1 MSNTLV
7 DEEKIIAVVDEFDLS
22 SGKKVQYY
30 SLPALQKKLGTGVN
44 ISRLPISIRIL
55 LESLL
60 RNKDGITIDDDDIVA
75 LAEWNPKN
83 PADKEIP
90 FKVGRVLMQDLTGVP
105 ALVDLAAMRDAI
117 SSLKLDPDLIEPE
130 VPVDLVIDHSVQ
142 VDAFRTSDAFAI
154 NERMEITRNRER
166 YIFLK
171 WAQQAFNK
179 LKLVPPDT
187 GIVHQ
192 VNLEFLASVVMQ
204 KQQGDNSIL
213 AYPDTLVGTDSHT
226 PMVNGLGV
234 LGWGVG
240 GIEAEA
246 ALLGQPVTF
255 LTPEVVGIH
264 LKGSLPEGITATDAV
279 LTIAQKLREVGVVDK
294 FIEFFGEGVKNLT
307 VSERATISNMT
318 PEFGATASLFPIDE
332 ETLRYLKITGRRDQ
346 QVELVRKYLEAQG
359 MFGVPGAGAI
369 DYSLIVEIDLSKI
382 EPSVSGPSLPHDRVG
397 LGDVASHFIAA
408 SPDMKGR
415 TLLKSSTLTLENK
428 EETLKDGD
436 VVIAAITSC
445 TNTSNPLVM
454 IAAGLLAKKAV
465 ERGLSVRSTVKT
477 SLAPGSMVVTEYLR
491 ATGLLP
497 YLEALG
503 FSVVGYGCTTCI
515 AQGTPVLLADGTT
528 RAIERISSAG
538 TTLLF
543 GPDSNGRLGI
553 ARQSELIKQGIQD
566 CVKLVLQDGRSLI
579 CTPDH
584 KILCSDGRWIR
595 ADKLVLGKDRVIV
608 GLEGPLDKPGDD
620 ESGYV
625 LHVGNLTLKMDT
637 QVNRAR
643 TLAFSRLL
651 GHLLSDGSISVFGQG
666 RMNVGQ
672 AVDREMLLN
681 DIELLTG
688 LRPAAKRYDERK
700 WSIVL
705 PMRLTRAIVKLPGV
719 RVGRRIGQVPNL
731 PAFVGENNCPV
742 AVVREFLG
750 GLFGA
755 DGHAPVLH
763 RWGKREV
770 DATLEPPAY
779 SKSAIPEHVDL
790 LKKVMQDIIRLLA
803 RCGVET
809 KGAQVYEYSTR
820 RAVSSYAKPLDGVA
834 RIEVRLSLPDGL
846 SFIEHVGFR
855 YCVDKAMRSSA
866 AAVYWR
872 LVNSIHV
879 QRLWMAARLAEL
891 HENQPTLSFS
901 KARQIVATAMLDCNN
916 EKDSLPPVVSPHYAL
931 LEGYDSFS
939 RLPKGSDRKFQ
950 PLHRESCD
958 FPSPVEL
965 FEELDVRQ
973 WFAPLRT
980 WADKSRTQRY
990 CVEKEATT
998 LPTFSLQVVDRRPA
1012 GKRLVYD
1019 LAVRDL
1025 HAFIAGSLAV
1035 HNCIGNSGPLSE
1047 PVGSA
1052 IKKDGLT
1059 VAAVLSGNRNF
1070 EARIHQ
1076 DVRANFLMSPPLVI
1090 AYALSGTVLK
1100 DLTRD
1105 SLGEDKEGNP
1115 VYLKDIWPSN
1125 REVHEYATQISTQ
1138 MFHSRYAQV
1147 YTQNS
1152 EWTKLGAPSGISYNW
1167 DAQSTYI
1174 QRPPYFDDYS
1184 IRHSPSAS
1192 KTVNDVTK
1200 ARALLILGDYV
1211 TTDHISPAGAISPKS
1226 AAAKYLISKG
1236 VKEEDFN
1243 TYGSRR
1249 GNHHVMMR
1257 GTFANP
1263 RIKNEMVLGVEGSF
1277 TKHYP
1282 DGELLS
1288 VYDASQK
1295 YIQEKVPLVVIVGKG
1310 FGTGS
1315 SRDWA
1320 AKGQKLLG
1328 VKAVIA
1334 KSYERI
1340 HRSNLVGMGVLPLQ
1354 FPEGVDA
1361 KTLGLDGSESFDLI
1375 GLNDGIKPSGQVK
1388 LIITRENGE
1397 RIETP
1402 LQVRLDSAIEVE
1414 YYLSGSILDYVI
1426 QKTEL
1431 KQALPQQH

>member
-7 DEEKIIAVVDEFDLS
+7 DEEKIIAIVDEFELS

-44 ISRLPISIRIL
+44 ISRLPLSIRIL

-204 KQQGDNSIL
+204 KQQGDDSIL

-264 LKGSLPEGITATDAV
+264 LKGSLSEGITATDAV

-332 ETLRYLKITGRRDQ
+332 ETLRYLKITGRPDQ
-346 QVELVRKYLEAQG
+346 HVELVKKYLEAQG

-515 AQGTPVLLADGTT
+515 
-528 RAIERISSAG
+528 
-538 TTLLF
+538 
-543 GPDSNGRLGI
+543 
-553 ARQSELIKQGIQD
+553 
-566 CVKLVLQDGRSLI
+566 
-579 CTPDH
+579 
-584 KILCSDGRWIR
+584 
-595 ADKLVLGKDRVIV
+595 
-608 GLEGPLDKPGDD
+608 
-620 ESGYV
+620 
-625 LHVGNLTLKMDT
+625 
-637 QVNRAR
+637 
-643 TLAFSRLL
+643 
-651 GHLLSDGSISVFGQG
+651 
-666 RMNVGQ
+666 
-672 AVDREMLLN
+672 
-681 DIELLTG
+681 
-688 LRPAAKRYDERK
+688 
-700 WSIVL
+700 
-705 PMRLTRAIVKLPGV
+705 
-719 RVGRRIGQVPNL
+719 
-731 PAFVGENNCPV
+731 
-742 AVVREFLG
+742 
-750 GLFGA
+750 
-755 DGHAPVLH
+755 
-763 RWGKREV
+763 
-770 DATLEPPAY
+770 
-779 SKSAIPEHVDL
+779 
-790 LKKVMQDIIRLLA
+790 
-803 RCGVET
+803 
-809 KGAQVYEYSTR
+809 
-820 RAVSSYAKPLDGVA
+820 
-834 RIEVRLSLPDGL
+834 
-846 SFIEHVGFR
+846 
-855 YCVDKAMRSSA
+855 
-866 AAVYWR
+866 
-872 LVNSIHV
+872 
-879 QRLWMAARLAEL
+879 
-891 HENQPTLSFS
+891 
-901 KARQIVATAMLDCNN
+901 
-916 EKDSLPPVVSPHYAL
+916 
-931 LEGYDSFS
+931 
-939 RLPKGSDRKFQ
+939 
-950 PLHRESCD
+950 
-958 FPSPVEL
+958 
-965 FEELDVRQ
+965 
-973 WFAPLRT
+973 
-980 WADKSRTQRY
+980 
-990 CVEKEATT
+990 
-998 LPTFSLQVVDRRPA
+998 
-1012 GKRLVYD
+1012 
-1019 LAVRDL
+1019 
-1025 HAFIAGSLAV
+1025 
-1035 HNCIGNSGPLSE
+1035 GNSGPLPE
-1047 PVGSA
+1047 PVGRA
-1052 IKKDGLT
+1052 IRKDGLT

-1090 AYALSGTVLK
+1090 AYALAGTVLK

-1174 QRPPYFDDYS
+1174 QKPPYFDDYS
-1184 IRHSPSAS
+1184 IRHSPTAS
-1192 KTVNDVTK
+1192 KTVNDITK

-1236 VKEEDFN
+1236 VEEEDFN

-1249 GNHHVMMR
+1249 GNHYVMMR

-1263 RIKNEMVLGVEGSF
+1263 RIKNEMVPGVEGSF

-1354 FPEGVDA
+1354 FSEGVDA

-1388 LIITRENGE
+1388 LVITRENGE

>member
-1 MSNTLV
+1 MSSALV
-7 DEEKIIAVVDEFDLS
+7 NKKMVDEFELS
-22 SGKKVQYY
+22 SGKRVQYY
-30 SLPALQKKLGTGVN
+30 SLLALQKKLGSAVN
-44 ISRLPISIRIL
+44 ISRLPLSIRIL

-60 RNKDGITIDDDDIVA
+60 RNKDAVTIDDQDVDA
-75 LAEWNPKN
+75 LAEWNPKK
-83 PADKEIP
+83 PADREIP
-90 FKVGRVLMQDLTGVP
+90 FKVSRVLMQDLTGVP
-105 ALVDLAAMRDAI
+105 ALVDLASMRDAI
-117 SSLKLDPDLIEPE
+117 SALKLDPKLIEPE

-154 NERMEITRNRER
+154 NERMEIERNRER

-192 VNLEFLASVVMQ
+192 VNLEFLASVVTQ
-204 KQQGDNSIL
+204 KQNNDGSLL
-213 AYPDTLVGTDSHT
+213 AFPDTLVGTDSHT

-264 LKGSLPEGITATDAV
+264 LKGALRDGITATDAV
-279 LTIAQKLREVGVVDK
+279 LTIAQRLREAGVVDK
-294 FIEFFGEGVKNLT
+294 FLEFFGEGVKSLT

-332 ETLRYLKITGRRDQ
+332 ETLRYLKITGRSDQ
-346 QVELVRKYLEAQG
+346 HVELVKKYLVAQG
-359 MFGVPGAGAI
+359 MFGVPNPGEI
-369 DYSLIVEIDLSKI
+369 NYSLLIEIDLGKI

-397 LGDVASHFIAA
+397 LSDVASHFLAA
-408 SPDMKGR
+408 SPDMKAKQ
-415 TLLKSSTLTLENK
+415 TPKIAKLTIQNK

-445 TNTSNPLVM
+445 TNTSNPQVM

-465 ERGLSVRSTVKT
+465 ERGLNVSPLVKT
-477 SLAPGSMVVTEYLR
+477 SMAPGSMVVTEYLK
-491 ATGLLP
+491 AAGLLP

-515 AQGTPVLLADGTT
+515 AQSTPVLLADGTT
-528 RAIERISSAG
+528 RAIESVP
-538 TTLLF
+538 TTGGSLLF
-543 GPDSNGRLGI
+543 GPNSNGRLGI
-553 ARQSELIKQGIQD
+553 ARQSELITQGIRD
-566 CVKLVLQDGRSLI
+566 CVKLVLQDGRSLF

-584 KILCSDGRWIR
+584 QLLSSDGRWIR
-595 ADKLVLGKDRVIV
+595 ADKLVLGKDRVVV
-608 GLEGPLDKPGDD
+608 GLEGPFDKSGND

-625 LHVGNLTLKMDT
+625 LRAGGLTLRMDT
-637 QVNRAR
+637 EKERAR
-643 TLAFSRLL
+643 MLAFGRLL
-651 GHLLSDGSISVFGQG
+651 GHLLSDGSISVWGQA

-672 AVDREMLLN
+672 AVDREMVLN

-688 LRPAAKRYDERK
+688 LRPAANRYDQRK
-700 WSIVL
+700 WSIAL
-705 PMRLTRAIVKLPGV
+705 PMSLARAIIELPGV
-719 RVGRRIGQVPNL
+719 RVGRRIGQIPRL
-731 PAFVGENNCPV
+731 PVFVLDNNCPV
-742 AVVREFLG
+742 SIVREFLG

-755 DGHAPVLH
+755 DGHAPSLH
-763 RWGKREV
+763 RYGGEETM
-770 DATLEPPAY
+770 ATLEPPAY
-779 SKSAIPEHVDL
+779 SKSTVPEHVRS
-790 LKKVMQDIIRLLA
+790 LKGIMSEIIRLLA
-803 RCGVET
+803 RCGVKTE
-809 KGAQVYEYSTR
+809 GARVYEYGLPR
-820 RAVSSYAKPLDGVA
+820 GVSAYGKPLDGNP
-834 RIEVRLSLPDGL
+834 RIQVVLALSDGL
-846 SFIEHVGFR
+846 SFIEKVGFR
-855 YCVDKAMRSSA
+855 YCVDKALKASA

-872 LVNSIHV
+872 LVNGIHL
-879 QRLWMAARLAEL
+879 QRLWMASRLAEL
-891 HENQPTLSFS
+891 HRAQPQLSFS
-901 KARQIVATAMLDCNN
+901 KARQIAVTELVGRDQ
-916 EKDSLPPVVSPHYAL
+916 EKAELPPVVSPHYAL
-931 LEGYDSFS
+931 LEGYDRFS
-939 RLPKGSDRKFQ
+939 RLPKSSARKFQ

-965 FEELDVRQ
+965 LIELGVRD
-973 WFAPLRT
+973 WFAPLGT
-980 WADKSRTQRY
+980 WAEANHTQRY
-990 CVEKEATT
+990 CVEKEALT
-998 LPTFSLQVVDRRPA
+998 LPTFSLKVMDRRPA
-1012 GKRLVYD
+1012 GQRFVYD
-1019 LAVRDL
+1019 LSVNDL
-1025 HAFIAGSLAV
+1025 HAFIAGTVAV
-1035 HNCIGNSGPLSE
+1035 HNCIGNSGPLPE
-1047 PVGSA
+1047 AVASA
-1052 IKKDGLT
+1052 IRQENLT
-1059 VAAVLSGNRNF
+1059 VSAVLSGNRNF
-1070 EARIHQ
+1070 EGRIHQ
-1076 DVRANFLMSPPLVI
+1076 DVRANFLMSPPLVV
-1090 AYALSGTVLK
+1090 AYALAGSVLK
-1100 DLTRD
+1100 DLTSEPVGKDR
-1105 SLGEDKEGNP
+1105 EGNQ

-1125 REVHEYATQISTQ
+1125 NEVHKYVTQISTQ

-1152 EWTKLGAPSGISYNW
+1152 EWNKLTAPTGISYKW
-1167 DAQSTYI
+1167 DPESTYI

-1184 IRHSPSAS
+1184 LRHSPAAS
-1192 KTVNDVTK
+1192 KTVSDIIS

-1211 TTDHISPAGAISPKS
+1211 TTDHISPAGAISSKS
-1226 AAAKYLISKG
+1226 VAAKYLLSKG

-1263 RIKNEMVLGVEGSF
+1263 RIKNEMVPGVEGSF

-1282 DGELLS
+1282 DGEVLPIFE
-1288 VYDASQK
+1288 ASQK
-1295 YIQEKVPLVVIVGKG
+1295 YIQEKTPLIVIAGKG

-1334 KSYERI
+1334 KSFERI
-1340 HRSNLVGMGVLPLQ
+1340 HRSNLVEMGVLPLR
-1354 FPEGVDA
+1354 FPDDVDA
-1361 KTLGLDGSESFDLI
+1361 HSLELDGSETFDLVE
-1375 GLNDGIKPSGQVK
+1375 LNDAIEPNGHVK
-1388 LIITRENGE
+1388 FVITRKNGQK
-1397 RIETP
+1397 IETP

-1431 KQALPQQH
+1431 KRSIPQHH

>member
-279 LTIAQKLREVGVVDK
+279 LTIAQKLRVVGVVDK

-359 MFGVPGAGAI
+359 MFGVAGAGAI

-445 TNTSNPLVM
+445 TNTSTPLVM

-503 FSVVGYGCTTCI
+503 FSVVGYGCTT
-515 AQGTPVLLADGTT
+515 
-528 RAIERISSAG
+528 
-538 TTLLF
+538 
-543 GPDSNGRLGI
+543 
-553 ARQSELIKQGIQD
+553 
-566 CVKLVLQDGRSLI
+566 
-579 CTPDH
+579 
-584 KILCSDGRWIR
+584 
-595 ADKLVLGKDRVIV
+595 
-608 GLEGPLDKPGDD
+608 
-620 ESGYV
+620 
-625 LHVGNLTLKMDT
+625 
-637 QVNRAR
+637 
-643 TLAFSRLL
+643 
-651 GHLLSDGSISVFGQG
+651 
-666 RMNVGQ
+666 
-672 AVDREMLLN
+672 
-681 DIELLTG
+681 
-688 LRPAAKRYDERK
+688 
-700 WSIVL
+700 
-705 PMRLTRAIVKLPGV
+705 
-719 RVGRRIGQVPNL
+719 
-731 PAFVGENNCPV
+731 
-742 AVVREFLG
+742 
-750 GLFGA
+750 
-755 DGHAPVLH
+755 
-763 RWGKREV
+763 
-770 DATLEPPAY
+770 
-779 SKSAIPEHVDL
+779 
-790 LKKVMQDIIRLLA
+790 
-803 RCGVET
+803 
-809 KGAQVYEYSTR
+809 
-820 RAVSSYAKPLDGVA
+820 
-834 RIEVRLSLPDGL
+834 
-846 SFIEHVGFR
+846 
-855 YCVDKAMRSSA
+855 
-866 AAVYWR
+866 
-872 LVNSIHV
+872 
-879 QRLWMAARLAEL
+879 
-891 HENQPTLSFS
+891 
-901 KARQIVATAMLDCNN
+901 
-916 EKDSLPPVVSPHYAL
+916 
-931 LEGYDSFS
+931 
-939 RLPKGSDRKFQ
+939 
-950 PLHRESCD
+950 
-958 FPSPVEL
+958 
-965 FEELDVRQ
+965 
-973 WFAPLRT
+973 
-980 WADKSRTQRY
+980 
-990 CVEKEATT
+990 
-998 LPTFSLQVVDRRPA
+998 
-1012 GKRLVYD
+1012 
-1019 LAVRDL
+1019 
-1025 HAFIAGSLAV
+1025 
-1035 HNCIGNSGPLSE
+1035 CIGNSGPLSE

-1388 LIITRENGE
+1388 LVITRENGE
-1397 RIETP
+1397 KIETP

>member
-7 DEEKIIAVVDEFDLS
+7 DEEKIIPVVDEFELS

-44 ISRLPISIRIL
+44 ISRLPLSIRIL

-204 KQQGDNSIL
+204 KQQGDDSIL

-264 LKGSLPEGITATDAV
+264 LKGSLSEGITATDAV

-332 ETLRYLKITGRRDQ
+332 ETLRYLKITGRPDQ
-346 QVELVRKYLEAQG
+346 HVELVKKYLEAQG

-515 AQGTPVLLADGTT
+515 
-528 RAIERISSAG
+528 
-538 TTLLF
+538 
-543 GPDSNGRLGI
+543 
-553 ARQSELIKQGIQD
+553 
-566 CVKLVLQDGRSLI
+566 
-579 CTPDH
+579 
-584 KILCSDGRWIR
+584 
-595 ADKLVLGKDRVIV
+595 
-608 GLEGPLDKPGDD
+608 
-620 ESGYV
+620 
-625 LHVGNLTLKMDT
+625 
-637 QVNRAR
+637 
-643 TLAFSRLL
+643 
-651 GHLLSDGSISVFGQG
+651 
-666 RMNVGQ
+666 
-672 AVDREMLLN
+672 
-681 DIELLTG
+681 
-688 LRPAAKRYDERK
+688 
-700 WSIVL
+700 
-705 PMRLTRAIVKLPGV
+705 
-719 RVGRRIGQVPNL
+719 
-731 PAFVGENNCPV
+731 
-742 AVVREFLG
+742 
-750 GLFGA
+750 
-755 DGHAPVLH
+755 
-763 RWGKREV
+763 
-770 DATLEPPAY
+770 
-779 SKSAIPEHVDL
+779 
-790 LKKVMQDIIRLLA
+790 
-803 RCGVET
+803 
-809 KGAQVYEYSTR
+809 
-820 RAVSSYAKPLDGVA
+820 
-834 RIEVRLSLPDGL
+834 
-846 SFIEHVGFR
+846 
-855 YCVDKAMRSSA
+855 
-866 AAVYWR
+866 
-872 LVNSIHV
+872 
-879 QRLWMAARLAEL
+879 
-891 HENQPTLSFS
+891 
-901 KARQIVATAMLDCNN
+901 
-916 EKDSLPPVVSPHYAL
+916 
-931 LEGYDSFS
+931 
-939 RLPKGSDRKFQ
+939 
-950 PLHRESCD
+950 
-958 FPSPVEL
+958 
-965 FEELDVRQ
+965 
-973 WFAPLRT
+973 
-980 WADKSRTQRY
+980 
-990 CVEKEATT
+990 
-998 LPTFSLQVVDRRPA
+998 
-1012 GKRLVYD
+1012 
-1019 LAVRDL
+1019 
-1025 HAFIAGSLAV
+1025 
-1035 HNCIGNSGPLSE
+1035 GNSGPLPE
-1047 PVGSA
+1047 PVGRA
-1052 IKKDGLT
+1052 IRKDGLT

-1090 AYALSGTVLK
+1090 AYALAGTVLK

-1174 QRPPYFDDYS
+1174 QKPPYFDDYS
-1184 IRHSPSAS
+1184 IRHSPTAS
-1192 KTVNDVTK
+1192 KTVNDITK

-1236 VKEEDFN
+1236 VEEEDFN

-1249 GNHHVMMR
+1249 GNHYVMMR

-1263 RIKNEMVLGVEGSF
+1263 RIKNEMVPGVEGSF

-1354 FPEGVDA
+1354 FSEGVDA

-1388 LIITRENGE
+1388 LVITRENGE